1 MALRYVPRTREGR
14 DLVRAVTE
22 LENDAMLL
30 AELRRHAKNDSGTR
44 LNEFGRSLVIAAS
57 AAGLKQGFVASLLDI
72 TPGAVS
78 RQVNR

>member
-1 MALRYVPRTREGR
+1 MALKYVPRTREGR
-14 DLVRAVTE
+14 DLLRAVAD
-22 LENDAMLL
+22 LEGDAMLL

-44 LNEFGRSLVIAAS
+44 LNDFGRSLVIAAS
-57 AAGLKQGFVASLLDI
+57 AAGLKQGFIANLLEI

>member
-1 MALRYVPRTREGR
+1 MALKYAQRTREGR
-14 DLVRAVTE
+14 DLLRAVTE
-22 LENDAMLL
+22 LEGDAMLL
-30 AELRRHAKNDSGTR
+30 AELRRHAKNEGATR

-57 AAGLKQGFVASLLDI
+57 EAGLKQGFIASLLEI

>member
-1 MALRYVPRTREGR
+1 MALKYVPRTREGR
-14 DLVRAVTE
+14 DLLRAVTE
-22 LENDAMLL
+22 LEGDAMLL

-44 LNEFGRSLVIAAS
+44 LSEFGRSLVIAAS
-57 AAGLKQGFVASLLDI
+57 AAGLKQGFIASLLEI